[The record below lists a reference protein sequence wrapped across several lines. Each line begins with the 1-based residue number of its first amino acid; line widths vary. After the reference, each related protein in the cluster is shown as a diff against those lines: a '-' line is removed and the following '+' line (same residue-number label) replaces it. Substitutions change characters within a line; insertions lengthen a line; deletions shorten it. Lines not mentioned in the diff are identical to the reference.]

1 MNKPVFPS
9 YQDLLN
15 EEAVSVPEAL
25 RLDTKPQVAN
35 QVIATDVWTD
45 RSIFEQEVEHMWPR
59 VWQMVCRETALQK
72 PGDYFVYDIARYS
85 ILLVR
90 TEEGERMKAPHHL
103 VRQKHAILVLLHDS
117 NKGTERTF
125 RRLASGRRERHDD
138 DPRVITSQ

>member
-9 YQDLLN
+9 YQDLLD

-25 RLDTKPQVAN
+25 RLDTQPQVAN

-45 RSIFEQEVEHMWPR
+45 RSIFEQEVENMWPK

-72 PGDYFVYDIARYS
+72 PGDYYVYDIARYS

-90 TEEGERMKAPHHL
+90 TETGELKGFHNSC
-103 VRQKHAILVLLHDS
+103 LHRGRALKS
-117 NKGTERTF
+117 GKGTSRGALSLPRFLLALGQELQRGLL
-125 RRLASGRRERHDD
+125 RLG
-138 DPRVITSQ
+138 V